1 MSCVSSTAR
10 PSMTCV
16 MALLFLAPMGT
27 VWMHLDC
34 CGGVTNPP
42 APAPRHMTSRDSN
55 TRKMNKINDLVVC
68 CVFALAWRRRTP
80 SSVIP
85 LIPFHGSSVSRHTW
99 TWLCVTIWSIQ
110 DFLFDVEKD
119 VEMRNL
125 LVSQWKS
132 VSIFRKAGRLRE
144 SRQKSGWIAIQ
155 KEKEG
160 KSG

>member
-1 MSCVSSTAR
+1 MFHQPQDHPWRVSW
-10 PSMTCV
+10 
-16 MALLFLAPMGT
+16 LFSFSPLWAQSGCI
-27 VWMHLDC
+27 WIAAEASQIL
-34 CGGVTNPP
+34 PP
-42 APAPRHMTSRDSN
+42 PRHMTSRDSN